1 MRRMP
6 VHRRYDLHAKV
17 GLKRNAMDD
26 PRNHRPEDCSRVN
39 PEHDYEVRYWAAE
52 FGVTNKQLRQA
63 VQRVGSG
70 LDRVREHLRQ
80 GGRR

>member
-1 MRRMP
+1 
-6 VHRRYDLHAKV
+6 
-17 GLKRNAMDD
+17 MDD
-26 PRNHRPEDCSRVN
+26 PKNCVPQDPGRINI
-39 PEHDYEVRYWAAE
+39 EHDYEVRYWAAE
-52 FGVTNKQLRQA
+52 FSVRNKQLRQA